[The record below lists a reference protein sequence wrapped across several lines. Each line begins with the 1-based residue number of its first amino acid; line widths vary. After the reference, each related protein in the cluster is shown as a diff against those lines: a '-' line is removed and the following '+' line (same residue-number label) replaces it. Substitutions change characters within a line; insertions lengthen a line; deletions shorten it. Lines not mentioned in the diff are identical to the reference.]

1 MWRTYEKVAAYL
13 FNPHREHFGLERV
26 EGKQLL
32 VGETGSPWE
41 IDAKGVLIAGEHR
54 LSSLR
59 ASVIRAKNIR
69 SRSLHLWLTQSK
81 ILGRQEHVPHAAR
94 HNPFVYFHS
103 LDVQDGR
110 QSADWIVGRLRRM
123 REERRSA
130 QRQNIGRRPRID
142 SDEAK
147 LRVHH
152 TQPLQRRSRCP
163 MPDAGQPVDACGRE
177 RLPPRVGAGIV
188 HSPAFQ
194 ADGLLMITV

>member
-1 MWRTYEKVAAYL
+1 MQETMWRTYEKVAAYL

-41 IDAKGVLIAGEHR
+41 IDAKGVLIGGTSFVVVEGKRHTTKNIPQ
-54 LSSLR
+54 SIV
-59 ASVIRAKNIR
+59 ASVAYTIQDTGPARTRSACRAA
-69 SRSLHLWLTQSK
+69 QSVR
-81 ILGRQEHVPHAAR
+81 LL
-94 HNPFVYFHS
+94 PF
-103 LDVQDGR
+103 
-110 QSADWIVGRLRRM
+110 AGRLRRM

-163 MPDAGQPVDACGRE
+163 MPNAGQPVDACGRE
-177 RLPPRVGAGIV
+177 RLPPRVGAD
-188 HSPAFQ
+188 HRAFARVSGRRT
-194 ADGLLMITV
+194 ADDHV